1 MASFHKYKKKG
12 SNKDFWE
19 YRIVYKDSLTQK
31 FKEKS
36 KKGFT
41 GKTEAKLAA
50 EEAERLIRE
59 GYEQTDESL
68 KLYLHTWLEE
78 YKKGSVAKNTFE
90 LHEQN
95 IKNHIIPY
103 FKNVLLKDV
112 RPILYQKFINQLAQ
126 KGYSRRTIEIIHQT
140 MFNSFEK
147 AIVLE
152 KVKKNPCAG
161 VEIRGEK
168 KKREI
173 QFIESEHIAEFLQIA
188 YKYDYSYWLFYKAL
202 IETGLRKG
210 EAAALQWT
218 DINLKEKTI
227 NINKS
232 LDFKEASKD
241 QSKIFGDTKNF
252 SSKRIITISHGF
264 ANDLHFHKKYQNQ
277 NKIALNQMYQHDL
290 NLVFCRN
297 DGSYLPKSS
306 LFNSFA
312 RILKQANLPS
322 LPIHSLRHT
331 HAVLQLEAGAS
342 MKYVQERLGHG
353 SMQITS
359 DVYSHIS
366 KKLEKDA
373 MNKFEEHMKNVLE

>member
-12 SNKDFWE
+12 SNKNFWE
-19 YRIVYKDSLTQK
+19 YRIVYKDSITQK

-41 GKTEAKLAA
+41 GKSEAKLAA

-59 GYEQTDESL
+59 GYNQTDESL

-78 YKKGSVAKNTFE
+78 YKKGLVAKNTLE

-112 RPILYQKFINQLAQ
+112 RPILYQKFINQLAE
-126 KGYSRRTIEIIHQT
+126 KDYSRRTIEIIHQT

-188 YKYDYSYWLFYKAL
+188 YKYDYTYWLFYKAL

-232 LDFKEASKD
+232 LGFKEASKD
-241 QSKIFGDTKNF
+241 KSKIFGDTKNF
-252 SSKRIITISHGF
+252 SSKHIITISHGF
-264 ANDLHFHKKYQNQ
+264 AIDLSFHKKY
-277 NKIALNQMYQHDL
+277 
-290 NLVFCRN
+290 
-297 DGSYLPKSS
+297 
-306 LFNSFA
+306 
-312 RILKQANLPS
+312 
-322 LPIHSLRHT
+322 
-331 HAVLQLEAGAS
+331 
-342 MKYVQERLGHG
+342 
-353 SMQITS
+353 
-359 DVYSHIS
+359 
-366 KKLEKDA
+366 KK
-373 MNKFEEHMKNVLE
+373 